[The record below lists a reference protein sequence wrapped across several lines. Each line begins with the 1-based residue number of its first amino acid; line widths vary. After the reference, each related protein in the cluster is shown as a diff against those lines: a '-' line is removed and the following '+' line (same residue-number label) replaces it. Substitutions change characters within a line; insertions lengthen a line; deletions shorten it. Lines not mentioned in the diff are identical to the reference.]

1 MSTFITRAALWP
13 IIEFSSVFQRVC
25 TKHASAFK
33 MHSNIWNVAWLDFE
47 FRLWNL
53 IYGYLI
59 NSESGRKFTWHH
71 SDLMT
76 AFWIYTVFSYLDFI
90 RLFFSVNFVKFLR
103 TCFSQNVSCWLF
115 LSVTNCIL
123 SRCLISII
131 IINHFD
137 IKMIILTSFSF
148 SFDTPE
154 LFFFFV

>member
-1 MSTFITRAALWP
+1 MSTFIIRAALLP

-25 TKHASAFK
+25 TKHASAFR

-59 NSESGRKFTWHH
+59 NSESGREFTWHH

-103 TCFSQNVSCWLF
+103 TLFSQNVSCWLF

-131 IINHFD
+131 KII
-137 IKMIILTSFSF
+137 IIIL
-148 SFDTPE
+148 
-154 LFFFFV
+154 L